1 MMSRPNEETQ
11 QTEPK
16 SATEMDYFFDD
27 PDGNHPIESQPRR
40 GCSSVPE
47 SIVKFCKFMM
57 GASGASS
64 RLPNPPT
71 TKELKARKAWVAAS
85 ASHAEQEAPGSN
97 IGDIVE
103 PKSSAIRRAVQPSPY
118 KSARMPANHA
128 ITALYKTECDHQ
140 FQSHGFPRITFER
153 NKSSLKK
160 SEWNGLTA
168 DILADQWKIWFQQ
181 QMLSPDEEHPTVDAR
196 SIIGQ
201 WMKDTS
207 ERETNQY
214 HMESPTVPEIIA
226 AEHLIIR
233 RKVAEIRRE
242 TALAMFP
249 ENPKLAEICRTEC
262 MSDFE
267 ESDDP
272 NSEEPPTS
280 IVPFWRSDIF
290 GDFLHALDQHAI
302 KRADPDIKEDL
313 STLLARKP
321 GVRAP
326 LSPPSAQNTTL
337 ESPE

>member
-1 MMSRPNEETQ
+1 
-11 QTEPK
+11 
-16 SATEMDYFFDD
+16 
-27 PDGNHPIESQPRR
+27 
-40 GCSSVPE
+40 
-47 SIVKFCKFMM
+47 MM